1 MEKIASFTVDHTKLE
16 KGLYVS
22 RIDGDVVTY
31 DLRTRVPNKDEVMG
45 NGAIHTVEHLAA
57 TYLRNSE
64 YRDSI
69 IYFGPMGCRTGFYFL
84 CRGMNDEQVLAL
96 LKECFTFVAA
106 YEGEIP
112 GATAVECGNWREHD
126 LVGAKSDAADYRKV
140 LDKVTSTSY

>member
-31 DLRTRVPNKDEVMG
+31 DLRTRVPNREDVMS

-96 LKECFTFVAA
+96 LKECFDFVAV
-106 YEGEIP
+106 YEGDIP
-112 GATAVECGNWREHD
+112 GVSAVECGNWRDHD
-126 LVGAKSDAADYRKV
+126 LDGAKAEAANYRKV
-140 LDKVTSTSY
+140 LETVTSTAY

>member
-96 LKECFTFVAA
+96 LKECFTFVAD

-126 LVGAKSDAADYRKV
+126 LAGAKSDAADYRRV